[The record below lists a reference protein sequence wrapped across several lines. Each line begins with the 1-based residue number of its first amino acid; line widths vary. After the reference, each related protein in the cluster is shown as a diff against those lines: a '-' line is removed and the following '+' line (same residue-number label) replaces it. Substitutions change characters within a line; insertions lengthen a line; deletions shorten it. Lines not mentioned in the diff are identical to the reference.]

1 MPVTIGG
8 PMPNTPFSDDLAAT
22 SHTSLEDG
30 YALCIGCI
38 LIAVGLAMLRAA
50 HLVTGGTAGLALL
63 VSRFVSISP
72 GVLFAVLNLPFFILA
87 ARVMGS
93 WFTARTILV
102 SLGIAGMSMVIDET
116 TRIASGNPAVAA
128 IAGGTLLGMGT
139 LALAR
144 HGAGVGGVGIVT
156 LWLQNAR
163 GWNAGR
169 TQIAI
174 DALVLAA
181 AGVFLRPDRLLWS
194 AVSALMMAS
203 VVYLWHRPGRY
214 TGVSA
219 SRRRPRA

>member
-1 MPVTIGG
+1 MPVTIGVL
-8 PMPNTPFSDDLAAT
+8 MPKQPVANDPANT
-22 SHTSLEDG
+22 SHTSFEDA

-38 LIAVGLAMLRAA
+38 LIAVGLAMLRGA

-63 VSRFVSISP
+63 ISRFVSVSP
-72 GVLFAVLNLPFFILA
+72 GVLFAILNMPFFILA

-102 SLGIAGMSMVIDET
+102 SLGIAGMSMVIDAT

-128 IAGGTLLGMGT
+128 VAGGTLLGMGT

-144 HGAGVGGVGIVT
+144 HGAGVGGVGVVT

-181 AGVFLRPDRLLWS
+181 AGIYLRPDRLLWS

-219 SRRRPRA
+219 TRRRTRR

>member
-1 MPVTIGG
+1 MPVTIGVL
-8 PMPNTPFSDDLAAT
+8 MPKQPVANDPANT
-22 SHTSLEDG
+22 SHTSFEDA

-38 LIAVGLAMLRAA
+38 LIAVGLAMLRGA

-63 VSRFVSISP
+63 ISRFVSVSP
-72 GVLFAVLNLPFFILA
+72 GVLFAILNMPFFILA

-102 SLGIAGMSMVIDET
+102 SLGIAGMSVVIDAT

-128 IAGGTLLGMGT
+128 VAGGTLLGMGT

-144 HGAGVGGVGIVT
+144 HGAGVGGVGVVT

-181 AGVFLRPDRLLWS
+181 AGIYLRPDRLLWS
-194 AVSALMMAS
+194 AASALMMAS

-219 SRRRPRA
+219 TRRRTRR

>member
-1 MPVTIGG
+1 MPKQPVANG
-8 PMPNTPFSDDLAAT
+8 PATT
-22 SHTSLEDG
+22 SHTSFEDA

-63 VSRFVSISP
+63 ISRFVSVSP
-72 GVLFAVLNLPFFILA
+72 GVLFAILNLPFFILA

-102 SLGIAGMSMVIDET
+102 SLGIAGMSVVIDAT

-128 IAGGTLLGMGT
+128 VAGGTLLGMGT

-144 HGAGVGGVGIVT
+144 HGAGVGGVGVVT

-181 AGVFLRPDRLLWS
+181 AGIYLQPDRLLWS

-214 TGVSA
+214 TGVSPTRRR
-219 SRRRPRA
+219 SRR

>member
-1 MPVTIGG
+1 
-8 PMPNTPFSDDLAAT
+8 MPNTPQHDDHA
-22 SHTSLEDG
+22 SNPHTSLEDG
-30 YALCIGCI
+30 YALCVGCI

-63 VSRFVSISP
+63 ISRFVSISP

-102 SLGIAGMSMVIDET
+102 SLGIAAMSMVIDAT

-169 TQIAI
+169 TQIAL
-174 DALVLAA
+174 DALVLAG
-181 AGVFLRPDRLLWS
+181 AGVYLRPDRLLWS

-214 TGVSA
+214 TGVSP
-219 SRRRPRA
+219 SRRRQPGTGARR

>member
-1 MPVTIGG
+1 MPVTIGA

-63 VSRFVSISP
+63 ISRFVSISP

-93 WFTARTILV
+93 WFTARTIIV
-102 SLGIAGMSMVIDET
+102 SLGIAGMSMVIDAT

-128 IAGGTLLGMGT
+128 VAGGTLLGMGT

-174 DALVLAA
+174 DALVLGA
-181 AGVFLRPDRLLWS
+181 AGVFLRPDRVLWS

>member
-1 MPVTIGG
+1 MPKQPVANG
-8 PMPNTPFSDDLAAT
+8 PATT
-22 SHTSLEDG
+22 SHTSFEDA

-63 VSRFVSISP
+63 ISRFVSVSP
-72 GVLFAVLNLPFFILA
+72 GVLFAILNLPFFILA

-102 SLGIAGMSMVIDET
+102 SLGIAGMSVVIDAT

-128 IAGGTLLGMGT
+128 VAGGTLLGMGT

-144 HGAGVGGVGIVT
+144 HGAGVGGVGVVT

-181 AGVFLRPDRLLWS
+181 AGIYLRPDRLLWS

-214 TGVSA
+214 TGVSPT
-219 SRRRPRA
+219 RRRARR

>member
-1 MPVTIGG
+1 
-8 PMPNTPFSDDLAAT
+8 
-22 SHTSLEDG
+22 
-30 YALCIGCI
+30 
-38 LIAVGLAMLRAA
+38 
-50 HLVTGGTAGLALL
+50 
-63 VSRFVSISP
+63 
-72 GVLFAVLNLPFFILA
+72 
-87 ARVMGS
+87 
-93 WFTARTILV
+93 
-102 SLGIAGMSMVIDET
+102 MSMVIDAT

-128 IAGGTLLGMGT
+128 VAGGTLLGMGT

-144 HGAGVGGVGIVT
+144 HGAGVGGVGVVT

-181 AGVFLRPDRLLWS
+181 AGIYLRPDRLLWS

-219 SRRRPRA
+219 TRRRTRR